1 MKFNGIDPTTL
12 HRGISIA
19 KEIPPGTVESQ
30 LETLSGSDGEIIV
43 GRTIKKG
50 EYIVRINIAGKYREE
65 AWQIRRLLAAWA
77 RGTDAATCELIPTRW
92 NTVHYDAALKEISP
106 PEFTFGMAVID
117 VVFAVPRPIAVD
129 NAINVAMSGDA
140 ELMTFVTSSG
150 EQLITADGNVFCVLP
165 DAATYDAGSGA
176 RATTNVGIVKPFIGG
191 SSHARPTIT
200 LFCRTATKLRLSV
213 GAKALFGLTGSVA
226 NNDRVKITTNP
237 PNVQIMYADG
247 DNAGKWMNAN
257 DRIDY
262 TVTDFGALAKAFQ
275 PGERTVMCYQASQV
289 NVEWRDEWL

>member
-19 KEIPPGTVESQ
+19 KEIPPGTVASQ

-43 GRTIKKG
+43 GRTIKQG
-50 EYIVRINIAGKYREE
+50 EYTVRINIAGKYREE
-65 AWQIRRLLAAWA
+65 AWQIRKLLAAWA

-117 VVFAVPRPIAVD
+117 VVFAVPRPIAVE
-129 NAINVAMSGDA
+129 NMLRTAIGD
-140 ELMTFVTSSG
+140 G
-150 EQLITADGNVFCVLP
+150 
-165 DAATYDAGSGA
+165 AGIA
-176 RATTNVGIVKPFIGG
+176 KPVIDG

-200 LFCRTATKLRLSV
+200 LFCKAATKMRMSV
-213 GAKALFGLTGSVA
+213 GTKVLFGLTGAVT
-226 NNDRVKITTNP
+226 NNERIKITTNP
-237 PNVQIMYADG
+237 PNVQIMSSVG
-247 DNAGKWMNAN
+247 DNANKWMDAN